1 MRLVDA
7 CLVRPFARL
16 LAYQGPVTMN
26 WIVAG
31 LLVALGAASMPSA
44 AVFGNSWRG
53 TRPTSVA

>member
-1 MRLVDA
+1 VLAALWVGA
-7 CLVRPFARL
+7 LSEL
-16 LAYQGPVTMN
+16 LTLMDELMS

-44 AVFGNSWRG
+44 AVFGKSWRG